1 MGHIRSSANDF
12 SSRSSSYATAKT
24 NDIFQCTH
32 ADPKYLPKNIV
43 LRESRKSDVSP
54 NPTPIMLFSDC
65 TGSMG
70 YLAKEVASQLAP
82 LIKALYNS
90 VVVTDPQIAIG
101 LIGDVM
107 YDDSPLQVT
116 QFESDVSLCDQ
127 IEKMYIEGGGGANHF
142 ESYDLAWYFAAN
154 QTYTEGPKG
163 YIFTIGDEPPMP
175 ENQATD
181 ARYAFKIKHH
191 FGENALPLS
200 PSKSLELAM
209 DRFNVFH
216 LILDNAGYCRSYPDK
231 VIGDWRQLMGN
242 NALLLN
248 DVNAIGD
255 IVLATMHIQEGLLTV
270 EQACEAFPN
279 DAVKHAF
286 SMIV

>member
-1 MGHIRSSANDF
+1 
-12 SSRSSSYATAKT
+12 
-24 NDIFQCTH
+24 
-32 ADPKYLPKNIV
+32 
-43 LRESRKSDVSP
+43 
-54 NPTPIMLFSDC
+54 
-65 TGSMG
+65 
-70 YLAKEVASQLAP
+70 
-82 LIKALYNS
+82 
-90 VVVTDPQIAIG
+90 
-101 LIGDVM
+101 
-107 YDDSPLQVT
+107 
-116 QFESDVSLCDQ
+116 
-127 IEKMYIEGGGGANHF
+127 
-142 ESYDLAWYFAAN
+142 
-154 QTYTEGPKG
+154 
-163 YIFTIGDEPPMP
+163 
-175 ENQATD
+175 
-181 ARYAFKIKHH
+181 
-191 FGENALPLS
+191 
-200 PSKSLELAM
+200 M